1 MSILSIFLS
10 GGEGMPLSK
19 DTEAGLKCF
28 SSCTRLKARGIW
40 EKVSR
45 VTRSVNSL
53 IDSQSYDYL
62 Y

>member
-1 MSILSIFLS
+1 
-10 GGEGMPLSK
+10 MPLSR